1 MWVDGPT
8 GKNNYPQKY
17 ILRVSK
23 NGKFIY
29 YKDNIATSKTWTLQ
43 KFDFSDNDNFR
54 TLVPATYLFE
64 LLPYCTINNGAVES
78 IWDID
83 EIKVLGGCCNGTST
97 EIAGYKWSNGSTG
110 TSITVKPTENTSYIV
125 TVTDCCGCTN
135 TKMYTVNVANLV
147 ADLGEDR
154 MISMGQSVTLTPT
167 ITGQSICDP
176 NNPVKN
182 GVKYLWSTGATT
194 ASITVTPSSSSFY
207 RVTVTDCNECTDTE
221 STSIHVMMPRPVV
234 VYPNPAYNKVNLA
247 SETEIDPEVK
257 VRIISSDGKT
267 VISEKPE
274 LIFNSPSNISV
285 LIPENIRDGM
295 YYIEIKNGQNKY
307 VEKLILIER

>member
-1 MWVDGPT
+1 M
-8 GKNNYPQKY
+8 
-17 ILRVSK
+17 
-23 NGKFIY
+23 
-29 YKDNIATSKTWTLQ
+29 
-43 KFDFSDNDNFR
+43 
-54 TLVPATYLFE
+54 
-64 LLPYCTINNGAVES
+64 
-78 IWDID
+78 
-83 EIKVLGGCCNGTST
+83 
-97 EIAGYKWSNGSTG
+97 
-110 TSITVKPTENTSYIV
+110 
-125 TVTDCCGCTN
+125 
-135 TKMYTVNVANLV
+135 ANLV

-176 NNPVKN
+176 NNPDKN